1 MSPRNIDRL
10 AQLGRLVLG
19 IVLLFVFT
27 RVAGW
32 PGAIVAAAAL
42 WLAAFDAPHDPGHP
56 PPGLGRPPRARPPR
70 RTGAVALTV
79 AGALML
85 TSGHAMLVSHLLHHK
100 RPFADDD
107 YEGAAARGDAAQ
119 ALLKAPWWALL
130 SRSHAYRRAGARLR
144 RRQLLEH
151 GL

>member
-1 MSPRNIDRL
+1 MSPPNIHRL
-10 AQLGRLVLG
+10 PPLGRLVLG

-42 WLAAFDAPHDPGHP
+42 WLAAFAAAHDLVHHAL
-56 PPGLGRPPRARPPR
+56 GLGR

-130 SRSHAYRRAGARLR
+130 SRS
-144 RRQLLEH
+144 
-151 GL
+151 